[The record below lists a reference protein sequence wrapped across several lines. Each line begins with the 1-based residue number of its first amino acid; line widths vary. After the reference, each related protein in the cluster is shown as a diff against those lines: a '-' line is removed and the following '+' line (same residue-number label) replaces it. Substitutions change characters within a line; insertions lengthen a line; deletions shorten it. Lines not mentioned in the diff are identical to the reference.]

1 MLSDHLSFVMQIFDR
16 VKMAFSSKIIQ
27 EALANLLESL
37 DFWFRIDRAIIQTE
51 VELAEKE
58 GELRQWANQDSTE
71 LSEEISQVRVAVE
84 DGRLKL
90 RELMMQKDKITEDRA
105 RLESD
110 IKASEIVE
118 HRRYEVSFETEQ
130 TLATVRD
137 ECNKLRREVEF

>member
-1 MLSDHLSFVMQIFDR
+1 MLSDHLSSVMQIFDR

-37 DFWFRIDRAIIQTE
+37 DFGFRIDRAIIQTE

-58 GELRQWANQDSTE
+58 GELRQWANQDGTE
-71 LSEEISQVRVAVE
+71 LSEEIFQVRVAVE
-84 DGRLKL
+84 DGRIKL

-118 HRRYEVSFETEQ
+118 HRRYEVSLETEQ